1 MARHGTSER
10 DLASHPGRQAEDYL
24 DFNDGHVLDMGE
36 TRQGKGGV
44 DRVVEWKAYSPLVQV
59 STSPPMDTSYRGSTH
74 AFGNTEEHLRRTKHW
89 CEGPA
94 G

>member
-1 MARHGTSER
+1 MIR
-10 DLASHPGRQAEDYL
+10 
-24 DFNDGHVLDMGE
+24 E

-74 AFGNTEEHLRRTKHW
+74 AFGNTEEHLSGVPTLV
-89 CEGPA
+89 
-94 G
+94 